1 MYRSK
6 SWPLTC
12 HTFGGLD
19 RLTKKLLILS
29 CADRKRNG
37 DGLLPAL
44 DRYDGPAYRVVRSF
58 LRDYQWPDDVSIAV
72 LSAKYGLFG
81 VLKGIENYD
90 KRMTLTTARGQATN
104 CSVILDEWANFH
116 QSVHVSLGKDYMP
129 AVQPGLESL
138 DLRQEIFLGGQ
149 GKKLHQIKAFLENTS
164 RTRRTRVELEGGTG
178 SCSYFLPDWDDLL
191 DPNFDF
197 SGDKFSGSSRAVR
210 GDKHCSVLM
219 KPSRMSD
226 GVLLSLAQQSIQK
239 GPLRKVNGTEP
250 NALAPPLLRSHFGLK
265 SNQYLFGDC
274 GAFSYVNEDRPTIS
288 VDQAVALYES
298 YGFDFGA
305 SVDHIPVPAIIR
317 DGQREELSKPQRQER
332 VNTTC
337 ENARLF
343 IESAQRRKAA
353 FTPVGT
359 IQALTPDEFAHSVK
373 DYYDFGYR
381 HMAIGGLVPRG
392 DKDVEEIVKA
402 VMEVA
407 DDLPERPWIHL
418 FGIYRPKLQP
428 LFRQLKV
435 DSFDSATY
443 FRKAWLRSDQNYL
456 SADGRWYAAIRV
468 PMTTDG
474 RTKKRLEKL
483 NVDIEQLQQEEHDAL
498 RLLRLYD
505 SGRVGVEEVLRAIL
519 RYDRHLARSSETE
532 SMQAKYR
539 KTLLDRP
546 WQKCVCNF
554 CEDMG
559 IHMLIFRGANRNK
572 RRGAHNTLMLYG
584 RIGEGASKMTGSA
597 RSESR

>member
-1 MYRSK
+1 MS
-6 SWPLTC
+6 
-12 HTFGGLD
+12 
-19 RLTKKLLILS
+19 KKLLILG
-29 CADRKRNG
+29 CASRKRG
-37 DGLLPAL
+37 SDDPLPAL
-44 DRYDGPAYRVVRSF
+44 DRYDGPTYRVVRNF
-58 LRDYQWPDDVSIAV
+58 LRYYQWPEDVSIAV

-90 KRMTLTTARGQATN
+90 ERMTHAAARAQAAECSLTLHKWAT
-104 CSVILDEWANFH
+104 SH

-129 AVQPGLESL
+129 AVQPGLDKLSL
-138 DLRQEIFLGGQ
+138 ERENFAGGQ
-149 GKKLHQIKAFLENTS
+149 GRKLHQIKDFLENGQRS
-164 RTRRTRVELEGGTG
+164 RRTKVELEGGTG
-178 SCSYFLPDWDDLL
+178 KCSYFLPDWDDLL
-191 DPNFDF
+191 DPKFDF
-197 SGDKFSGSSRAVR
+197 AKDEFSGNTRAVR
-210 GDKHCSVLM
+210 GDKHCSVLL

-226 GVLLSLAQQSIQK
+226 GVLLSLAQQGIQK
-239 GPLRKVNGTEP
+239 GPLRKVKGTEP

-265 SNQYLFGDC
+265 TNQYLFGDC
-274 GAFSYVNEDRPTIS
+274 GAFSYVNEDSPRIS
-288 VDQAVALYES
+288 IDQAVALYES

-317 DGQREELSKPQRQER
+317 AGERIELSKDEQRER
-332 VNTTC
+332 VNTTRD
-337 ENARLF
+337 NARLF

-359 IQALTPDEFAHSVK
+359 IQALTPQDFATSVN
-373 DYYDFGYR
+373 DYHDFGYR
-381 HMAIGGLVPRG
+381 HMAIGGLVPRS
-392 DKDVEEIVKA
+392 DKEIMGIVKA
-402 VMEVA
+402 VMKAA

-428 LFRQLKV
+428 LFRELKV

-483 NVDIEQLQQEEHDAL
+483 NVDIEQLAL
-498 RLLRLYD
+498 DERRVLELLSIYD
-505 SGRVGVEEVLRAIL
+505 GGRVGIEVVLDAVL
-519 RYDRHLARSSETE
+519 AYDSNLARSSEIK
-532 SMQAKYR
+532 SMRERYR
-539 KTLLDRP
+539 RTLADRP
-546 WQKCVCNF
+546 WLNCKCKF
-554 CEDMG
+554 CKALG

-584 RIGEGASKMTGSA
+584 SLPKDP
-597 RSESR
+597 